1 MKKTGI
7 VLLLAGLSIM
17 TTAQENT
24 LSLGL
29 RTGLGLSHMSY
40 GEKVPYLYK
49 NIRQNESFSFG
60 MEARMPIST
69 ALGLITGIQYSERGY
84 GMQILT
90 KEIVRYNYTYL
101 DYLVGVEYLLYKNL
115 HLKTSIEI
123 SNLRQFSTNI
133 NLQDVGEY
141 RVDPSSLA
149 LGLGIGALYH
159 VHPNVF
165 VAFQMTA
172 GKLGSVM
179 VQSPINVHQAT
190 YIDQFYINPMLSVG
204 YRYHFKS
211 KRVEEETDEENTID

>member
-1 MKKTGI
+1 
-7 VLLLAGLSIM
+7 M
-17 TTAQENT
+17 TAAQENT

-29 RTGLGLSHMSY
+29 RTGLGLSHMAY
-40 GEKVPYLYK
+40 GQNGEKVPYLYK

-149 LGLGIGALYH
+149 LGLGIGALYQ

-165 VAFQMTA
+165 VALQMTA

-211 KRVEEETDEENTID
+211 KRVEEETDAENTID